1 MTRTQTR
8 MRRLLTAPLMAAA
21 LVVAAGCSDDAGSS
35 PESDEDTGAEQE
47 DGAGDLDE
55 TGDEDGADDQEESGD
70 EGAITLAEVE
80 ENDSPDSCW
89 AVIDGTVY
97 DLTDWIGRH
106 PGGADRIE
114 QLCGTDATELFTQQH
129 GGSQGP
135 EGQLENFEIGT
146 LEG

>member
-35 PESDEDTGAEQE
+35 PESDDELTGAEQE
-47 DGAGDLDE
+47 DGG
-55 TGDEDGADDQEESGD
+55 GDEDGADDQEESGVED
-70 EGAITLAEVE
+70 AITLAEVE

-89 AVIDGTVY
+89 AVIEGTVY